1 MSEAPAEMWL
11 RKGREGRYHETH
23 YDDEP
28 EVVRYV
34 RADLYDAALGL
45 TERRVEALLAR
56 RKRGEDILT
65 EPWTLRELAV
75 LEAAARALPKA
86 RAGRRFDL
94 ETFEAVAEAELRRL
108 ETTLEADYP
117 R

>member
-1 MSEAPAEMWL
+1 MS
-11 RKGREGRYHETH
+11 
-23 YDDEP
+23 
-28 EVVRYV
+28 
-34 RADLYDAALGL
+34 
-45 TERRVEALLAR
+45 
-56 RKRGEDILT
+56 

-86 RAGRRFDL
+86 KAGRTFDL

-108 ETTLEADYP
+108 ETSLKADWT